1 MNEKKFIESLNM
13 LGFSLTEDQIKKFKT
28 YAEFLLEY
36 NKNVNL
42 TAIRNIDEVYLKH
55 FYDSLLVLKYRKFNS
70 EKILD
75 IGSGAGFPGVPI
87 KIVCPN
93 VSLTLIDSNG
103 KKTKFLN
110 LLKEKLNID
119 CDIVNDRAENYVKNF
134 REQFD
139 VVVSRAVSALPILS
153 ELSLPFIKKG
163 GEFIAYKGN
172 IDDSLEEG
180 RFAIQE
186 LGGRVESIEKYTL
199 PEEDAHRTL
208 LFIEKM
214 CQTDLKYPRSF
225 DKINKKPLKKN

>member
-1 MNEKKFIESLNM
+1 MNEKNFIENLNK
-13 LGFSLTEDQIKKFKT
+13 LKIDLSEDQIKKFKI

-42 TAIRNIDEVYLKH
+42 TAIRNIEEVYLKH

-119 CDIVNDRAENYVKNF
+119 CDIVNDRAENYAKNF

-139 VVVSRAVSALPILS
+139 VVVSRAVSSLPILS
-153 ELSLPFIKKG
+153 ELSLPFVKQN

-172 IDDSLEEG
+172 IDESLENG
-180 RFAIQE
+180 RFAIEE
-186 LGGRVESIEKYTL
+186 LGGRVNSIEKYVL

-208 LFIEKM
+208 IFIEKK
-214 CQTDLKYPRSF
+214 CQTDLKYPRPF